1 MTHRRRPL
9 VTGLAALLAMVAVF
23 GVAAWFAAQRSA
35 EGAEGSDLLWDRATT
50 IFKPLPSV
58 ASSAENPVTE
68 AKVALGKRLYFDPQ
82 LSKQGN
88 VSCDSCHGLATFG
101 VDHRSFS
108 PGDDGQLGG
117 RNSPT
122 VLNAALHFAQF
133 WDGRAADVEEQ
144 AGMPV
149 LNPVE
154 MAIPDEAFLVDRLAA
169 APGYP
174 EAFAAAFP
182 GDDPPLTYAN
192 MRRALGAF
200 ERTLLT
206 PSRFDAYLE
215 GDRSALDAR
224 EQAGLERFMNLGCT
238 ACHNGTT
245 VGARFARKFG
255 LNGPY
260 WVHTGSAKPDEG
272 RYLQTHS
279 PEDRYV
285 FKVASLRNVAE
296 TGPYF
301 HDGSV
306 ATLPEAIKI
315 MAELQVGVKL
325 NHAEAGEIAAFLDTL
340 TGEVPA
346 AALADMNRP
355 GGGS

>member
-1 MTHRRRPL
+1 MTPRQRPL
-9 VTGLAALLAMVAVF
+9 ATGLAAFLAIVVLAF
-23 GVAAWFAAQRSA
+23 AAWLVGQSFA
-35 EGAEGSDLLWDRATT
+35 EGADPLWERATLL
-50 IFKPLPSV
+50 FKPLPPAAPSTG
-58 ASSAENPVTE
+58 NPITE
-68 AKVALGKRLYFDPQ
+68 AKVALGKRLYFDPG
-82 LSKQGN
+82 LSKQGR
-88 VSCDSCHGLATFG
+88 VSCDSCHTLTTFG
-101 VDHRSFS
+101 VDNRPFS
-108 PGDDGQLGG
+108 PGDDGRLGG

-122 VLNAALHFAQF
+122 VLNAALHVAQF

-154 MAIPDEAFLVDRLAA
+154 MAIPDEEFLVERLAG

-182 GDDPPLTYAN
+182 GDEPAVTYTN
-192 MRRALGAF
+192 IRLALGAF

-215 GDRSALDAR
+215 GDRSALDAH
-224 EQAGLERFMNLGCT
+224 EKAGLERFMSLGCS
-238 ACHNGTT
+238 ACHNGVT
-245 VGARFARKFG
+245 VGARFFRQFG
-255 LNGPY
+255 LNDPY
-260 WVHTGSAKPDEG
+260 WVHTRSAQPDEG
-272 RYLQTHS
+272 RFLQTGE

-296 TGPYF
+296 TAPYF

-306 ATLPEAIKI
+306 ATLPEAIRI
-315 MAELQVGVKL
+315 MAELQVGL
-325 NHAEAGEIAAFLDTL
+325 QLDDSQAAEIAAFLGTL

-346 AALADMNRP
+346 AALEGVTAP
-355 GGGS
+355 AGH